1 MLLQQVKSQQVAVT
15 FVHLRHC
22 NTYHHIQEE
31 KHWTSGWPPT
41 QLPSS
46 PRSEQQERGR
56 TTCSSTVG
64 FRAGFF
70 RHTWSS
76 CRHQT
81 RLLFSTQKWISLAPH
96 LPGFLHL
103 LCHESTA
110 VQLALGHVPSPAE
123 MFDSRDRV
131 RFKLKPQIVI
141 LPCHW
146 CLWLVGQIVS
156 HLGHHLRFHG
166 PRNL

>member
-1 MLLQQVKSQQVAVT
+1 MIHMIM
-15 FVHLRHC
+15 F
-22 NTYHHIQEE
+22 NNQEE

-41 QLPSS
+41 QWPPS

-56 TTCSSTVG
+56 ATCSSTVG

-70 RHTWSS
+70 RHTWTS
-76 CRHQT
+76 CRHHT
-81 RLLFSTQKWISLAPH
+81 RLFFTPSWISPAHHISHHASFSTPSISRAH
-96 LPGFLHL
+96 LPGFLNL
-103 LCHESTA
+103 LGHESTA

-123 MFDSRDRV
+123 MFDSSDRV

-141 LPCHW
+141 SPCHW